1 LEGRDAGI
9 AAGDLEGDHAHGKCF
24 RSWTLEQTTAF
35 NWHRET
41 GDYAATVA
49 ALLNAAP

>member
-1 LEGRDAGI
+1 MG
-9 AAGDLEGDHAHGKCF
+9 AAESSCSS
-24 RSWTLEQTTAF
+24 RTREQTTAF

>member
-1 LEGRDAGI
+1 VLPEAFARDPERTQRAARIGI
-9 AAGDLEGDHAHGKCF
+9 G
-24 RSWTLEQTTAF
+24 
-35 NWHRET
+35 WHRET

>member
-1 LEGRDAGI
+1 MV
-9 AAGDLEGDHAHGKCF
+9 AAESASRGS
-24 RSWTLEQTTAF
+24 RIREQTTAF

>member
-1 LEGRDAGI
+1 VLPEAFARDPERMQRNCAG
-9 AAGDLEGDHAHGKCF
+9 
-24 RSWTLEQTTAF
+24 
-35 NWHRET
+35 WHRET